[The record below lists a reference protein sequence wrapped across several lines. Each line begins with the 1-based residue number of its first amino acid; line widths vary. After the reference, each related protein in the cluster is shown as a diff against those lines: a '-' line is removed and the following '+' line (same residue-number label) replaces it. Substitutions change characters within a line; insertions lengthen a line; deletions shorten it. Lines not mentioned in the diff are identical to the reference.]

1 MEFWSPA
8 EVGIEEGSSEGE
20 SFTLSSLHRTSALV
34 PGDGDDPN
42 WMVPANGCALEWMEG
57 WRDGCMKKW
66 YALIKYSETRI
77 YNGVEK
83 VSSVDTTS
91 K

>member
-34 PGDGDDPN
+34 PTRTGWDRQTVERLN
-42 WMVPANGCALEWMEG
+42 E
-57 WRDGCMKKW
+57 WRDEGMD
-66 YALIKYSETRI
+66 A
-77 YNGVEK
+77 
-83 VSSVDTTS
+83 
-91 K
+91 